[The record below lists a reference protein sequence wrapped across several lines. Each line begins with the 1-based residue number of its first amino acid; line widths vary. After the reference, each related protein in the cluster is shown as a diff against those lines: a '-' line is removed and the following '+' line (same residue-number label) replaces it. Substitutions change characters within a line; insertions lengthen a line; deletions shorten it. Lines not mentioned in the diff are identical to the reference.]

1 MVNSQELFK
10 RRGDGGPD
18 ELFWEESDNIY
29 SDVKNELLEHHKS
42 YVEGEQLNSK
52 TLSNLINQISQFQED
67 NLGFGNKSEATRIPS
82 RAFYQPKTLAIILG
96 TIYKFRSENN
106 WRKVDF
112 NTSGRMVKHLEIL
125 SAIWNAFFEMGSQ
138 TRKKILLSEELDE
151 ATREKMKAIIEKR
164 GGEIVT
170 KEDEASHIVY
180 GAPPK
185 SAISDEISSNCCPCC
200 SLPMETKGWNN
211 ANKGNHINS
220 CRGKK
225 FDSGDLVRL
234 ITGDSGMILIHTCGK
249 PPSWD
254 TWVHEEYLV
263 SDWQHENY
271 REEGEPLHV
280 HAGWVLDTEQ
290 FNEWMDEEDYCIP
303 HIKND
308 GTPKN
313 PCRKWLLKDV
323 SLSNI
328 PGEVAAAAA
337 ATPVAEDKSKRK
349 RTPSPVNNKK
359 KVKSKS
365 KSKKESIDPTKDFP
379 DPVPDVGTVE
389 KVESPG
395 GPGPVKGGSYTEIGK
410 VMPVDDMSDEKVD
423 VLVKERDGDISKNE
437 VMRRVP
443 LHNQV
448 QDQSHHI
455 IIPSYSAWFD
465 YNAIHSIEK
474 RSLPEFFNEKNKSK
488 TPEVYMGYRN
498 FMLDTYRL
506 NPTEYLTVTAARRN
520 LAGDVCAII
529 RVHAF
534 LEQWGLINYQVDLEG
549 RPSAMGPP
557 STSHFHVMADAPSG
571 LQPVSV
577 PKGPKKNILQPTSTA
592 TTVTTASQVVSDVD
606 KKPVVIKS
614 EADSATPSLST
625 PGLKMDQY
633 AKKDPHKPWT
643 DQETL
648 LLLEALDMYR
658 DDWNNVAEHV
668 GTRTQDEC
676 IMHFLKLPI
685 EDPFLEPQT
694 GKILDNSSPPAS
706 IDAATG
712 PLNYQPIPFSQ
723 TGNPVMST
731 VAFLASVVDP
741 RVAASAAKAALQE
754 FSKMKNEIPP
764 ELINSHVNQKEKEE
778 VEKEKTE
785 KGEADGIKKEDEP
798 METDENTD
806 VNKQADTTSTPNV
819 TSTTSDN
826 HLPKSS
832 GQVRPPT
839 DGNIQT
845 AAAVAFAAAAVKA
858 KHLAAVEERKI
869 KSLVALLVETQMK
882 KLEIKLRHFEELEA
896 TMDAERQALE
906 LQRQQLINERQQFYK
921 ELIKVKHGGVINFPP
936 PPTAE
941 MIPGSAT
948 GAHPPAT
955 GPTPPQHGPVPT
967 SGPPPHPGAPPT
979 GPPTYPPQHPYQP
992 NTQSGPGMPQHPPPH
1007 HGPPGPPGPPSSHPP
1022 PSHPPP
1028 SHPTSHPPQSHPP
1041 QSHPPPQG
1049 PPAPHMGHPSG
1060 PRPAPPPFYNQG
1072 QMHPSSMGPA
1082 AVRPG
1087 MPPYSGQ
1094 EMMRPPYNMSGPPPP
1109 QEQQVPAD
1117 PVKSEG

>member
-18 ELFWEESDNIY
+18 ELFWEESDNIF
-29 SDVKNELLEHHKS
+29 SDVKNELLEHHQS

-52 TLSNLINQISQFQED
+52 TLSNLITQISQFQED
-67 NLGFGNKSEATRIPS
+67 NLGYGNKSDATRIPS
-82 RAFYQPKTLAIILG
+82 RLFYQPKTLAVILG
-96 TIYKFRSENN
+96 TIYKYRSENN

-112 NTSGRMVKHLEIL
+112 TTSGRMAKHLEIL
-125 SAIWNAFFEMGSQ
+125 SSIWNTFFEMGVQ

-151 ATREKMKAIIEKR
+151 ANREKLKAIIEKR
-164 GGEIVT
+164 GGLIVT

-180 GAPPK
+180 NGPSK
-185 SAISDEISSNCCPCC
+185 SATSEEISSNCCPCC

-225 FDSGDLVRL
+225 FDAGDLVRL
-234 ITGDSGMILIHTCGK
+234 ITVDSGMILIHTCGK
-249 PPSWD
+249 PSSWD

-263 SDWQHENY
+263 SDWQQENY

-280 HAGWVLDTEQ
+280 HAGWVLDTENY
-290 FNEWMDEEDYCIP
+290 NEWMDEEDYCVP
-303 HIKND
+303 YIKTD

-323 SLSNI
+323 SLSDL
-328 PGEVAAAAA
+328 PGAAPA
-337 ATPVAEDKSKRK
+337 AEDKSKRK

-365 KSKKESIDPTKDFP
+365 KSKKETVDPTKDFP
-379 DPVPDVGTVE
+379 DPVPEVGTVE

-410 VMPVDDMSDEKVD
+410 VMPVNDMSEEKVE
-423 VLVKERDGDISKNE
+423 VLIKERDDDISKNE

-443 LHNQV
+443 LHSQV

-571 LQPVSV
+571 LQPVSI
-577 PKGPKKNILQPTSTA
+577 PKGAPSVPPTTTA
-592 TTVTTASQVVSDVD
+592 GGVAAAVTTASQGAAAGEGD
-606 KKPVVIKS
+606 KKPTVVIKS
-614 EADSATPSLST
+614 EADSATPAIST

-633 AKKDPHKPWT
+633 AKKDTHKPWT

-694 GKILDNSSPPAS
+694 GKILDDSSLPGS
-706 IDAATG
+706 NDAAGSG

-778 VEKEKTE
+778 AEKTDKAE
-785 KGEADGIKKEDEP
+785 GEVKKDEP

-806 VNKQADTTSTPNV
+806 VNRQGNNTTTSPNV

-839 DGNIQT
+839 EGNIQT

-941 MIPGSAT
+941 MIPGNAS
-948 GAHPPAT
+948 GAHPPAA
-955 GPTPPQHGPVPT
+955 GPTPPQHGAAPA
-967 SGPPPHPGAPPT
+967 SGPPPHPGAPPPS
-979 GPPTYPPQHPYQP
+979 GPPNYPPQHPYQP
-992 NTQSGPGMPQHPPPH
+992 NTQVTQAGQGMPPHTPH
-1007 HGPPGPPGPPSSHPP
+1007 HGGPPGPP

-1028 SHPTSHPPQSHPP
+1028 SHPTSHPPP
-1041 QSHPPPQG
+1041 SHPPPQG
-1049 PPAPHMGHPSG
+1049 PTGPHMAHPGG

-1072 QMHPSSMGPA
+1072 QIHPSSLPPT
-1082 AVRPG
+1082 VRPA

-1094 EMMRPPYNMSGPPPP
+1094 EMMRPPYMGGPPPP
-1109 QEQQVPAD
+1109 QEQVATE